1 MSTADPLGTRAL
13 SRREPVIRNLLKRHG
28 PCPIAPKPNSE
39 PYHALVRS
47 VVYQQLSGKAAATIH
62 GRVLALF
69 PAPHPAPQQILDM
82 APEKL
87 RGAGLSGN
95 KLLAIQDIARKAL
108 DGTIPKAGEID
119 HLPDEDIIQRL
130 ISVRGIGRWSVE
142 MFLMFNLGRPDVW
155 PIDDLGVRKGY
166 GFAFGMDMPTP
177 KELTALGE
185 QWRPYRSLVAWLMW
199 RACEDPVFLVQAKA
213 APQAPA
219 KPAPKRALA
228 QAAAKSAKP
237 AGKK

>member
-1 MSTADPLGTRAL
+1 MNAASDPLGARIL
-13 SRREPVIRNLLKRHG
+13 SRREPVIRDLLKRHG
-28 PCPIAPKPNSE
+28 PCPIAPKPGTE

-69 PAPHPAPQQILDM
+69 PAPHPTPQQILNM
-82 APEKL
+82 EPEKL

-155 PIDDLGVRKGY
+155 PVDDLGVRKGY
-166 GFAFGMDMPTP
+166 GFAFGMDMPSA
-177 KELTALGE
+177 KELAALGE

-199 RACEDPVFLVQAKA
+199 RACEDPVFLVHAKA
-213 APQAPA
+213 APEKTPDVA
-219 KPAPKRALA
+219 KSTPKRV
-228 QAAAKSAKP
+228 AKAKP